1 MYTTIVAE
9 SYRIVTEK
17 AFLLKFKNGFI
28 WYGSTTENS
37 ESGVKMS

>member
-17 AFLLKFKNGFI
+17 AFLLKL
-28 WYGSTTENS
+28 YRSTTENS